1 MNLKKSMLS
10 LLFLF
15 AVAFAEAQQK
25 YELTVQQAVD
35 LAFKNVIE
43 LKNAQIDYQIQEA
56 KNKEIFGQA
65 LPQIVGNAGVNHY
78 LQLPKIL
85 FPDGSRSQIYDILVK
100 EQVLPNGT
108 TIPAPVIQQISFQ
121 QPWNSQ
127 VGATVTQLLFQPD
140 VFVGLQARQTALDL
154 SASNVEQV
162 KERIKDSAYKR
173 YYAILIAEKQLYY
186 LKQGVQRLEKLYHD
200 DSILYKNGFA
210 ERLDLDKVQVQLTN
224 LKTQTTIVE
233 NAVQLSYGAL
243 KFALGLS
250 QKDVVVLK
258 EDLSIDKIKE
268 NILVDTFR
276 YEDRA
281 EIRTLG
287 YAKRLQELDLKRYRL
302 GYFPTVAA
310 QGNYSI
316 NGQGQNF
323 ITDKSTTW
331 IRSSYIGLSMNLPI
345 FDGFQRKYKVKQ
357 AALNVQKVDNTISLV
372 KQGIDL
378 EQFAT
383 KETLKNYLLNL
394 DAQQRNMELAERV
407 YNTTK
412 IKFENGLGSSFEVLQ
427 ADSEFQTAQANYF
440 NALYNAIVA
449 RISYQK
455 SLGKLQ

>member
-1 MNLKKSMLS
+1 MNLKKSILS
-10 LLFLF
+10 LLLLF
-15 AVAFAEAQQK
+15 VVAFTHAQQR

-65 LPQIVGNAGVNHY
+65 LPQITGNAGVNRY

-85 FPDGSRSQIYDILVK
+85 FPDASRSQIYDILVK

-121 QPWNSQ
+121 QPWNSTI
-127 VGATVTQLLFQPD
+127 GATVTQLLFQPD
-140 VFVGLQARQTALDL
+140 VFVGLQARQIALDL
-154 SASNVEQV
+154 SAATVNQL
-162 KERIKDSAYKR
+162 KEKIKDSAYKR
-173 YYAILIAEKQLYY
+173 YYAILIAEKQLFF

-200 DSILYKNGFA
+200 DSLLFKNGFA

-224 LKTQTTIVE
+224 LKTQTSIVE
-233 NAVQLSYGAL
+233 NAVKLSYGAL
-243 KFALGLS
+243 KFALGIS
-250 QKDVVVLK
+250 QKDEVVLK
-258 EDLSIDKIKE
+258 DDLSVDKIKE
-268 NILVDTFR
+268 NILDDSFK

-281 EIRTLG
+281 EIQTLG
-287 YAKRLQELDLKRYRL
+287 YAKRLQELDAKRYKL

-316 NGQGQNF
+316 NGQGQKF

-331 IRSSYIGLSMNLPI
+331 IKSSYIGLSLNVPI
-345 FDGFQRKYKVKQ
+345 FDGFQRKYKIKQ
-357 AALNVQKVDNTISLV
+357 AELNVQKVNNTIDFV

-383 KETLKNYLLNL
+383 KETLKNSLLNL
-394 DAQQRNMELAERV
+394 DAQERNMQLAERV

-427 ADSEFQTAQANYF
+427 ADNDFQMAQANYF

-449 RISYQK
+449 RVSFQK
-455 SLGKLQ
+455 SLGKL